1 MYGIEGKVVVITGS
15 GRRGGLGA
23 GMATRFA
30 QEGCRLVLCDLGRV
44 EGDLFPAHGV
54 GTSDELEAVAAE
66 VRAIGAE
73 VRTIACDV
81 RDESQVE
88 NLMARTIEGFGA
100 IDIVVN
106 NAGIGYLMQKAVDME
121 LSAFEAV
128 LAVNLTG
135 MFLATKHAARHM
147 VARGQGGRIINIA
160 SQAAKSGFPFASAYT
175 SSKHGVIGLTRSTA
189 IELAPH
195 GITVN
200 AICPNHVTT
209 GLGAWQNAFFS
220 DVLGQTLDEY
230 MAAMRARIP
239 MGRTGTPED
248 IARAAAFLA
257 SDEAAY
263 ITGEAINVSG
273 GEEMH

>member
-106 NAGIGYLMQKAVDME
+106 NAGIGYLMQQAVDME